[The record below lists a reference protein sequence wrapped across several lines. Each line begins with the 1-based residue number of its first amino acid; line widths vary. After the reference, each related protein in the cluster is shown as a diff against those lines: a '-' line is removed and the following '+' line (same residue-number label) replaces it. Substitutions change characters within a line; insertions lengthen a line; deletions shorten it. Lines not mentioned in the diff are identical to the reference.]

1 MDRLSTE
8 QRQQFDDV
16 GYTGGDNLLSADEVG
31 VLRDALTELE
41 SSNRQDECLDWKG
54 GHIVT
59 IHGLPLFEGALS
71 RLVQYRPVVDLIST
85 LMSRSIQLT
94 GAILL
99 DKHPEHNWDIGWHQD
114 NGIYVDHIPEGA
126 PEDIRGGIP
135 VYSTLAME
143 MAHNVSCRI
152 SLDEAG
158 LDTGGLYVLPR
169 SHLENYGGNDKI
181 KERFGA
187 DEGVLAHQAPG
198 SALCY
203 RPLLLHRAN
212 KMTASGRRRILH
224 LQYGPD
230 DLELPGTDTYP
241 WPQGRPLT
249 ALENLISE

>member
-1 MDRLSTE
+1 MERLTTQ
-8 QRQQFDDV
+8 QRQQFDDE
-16 GYTGGDNLLSADEVG
+16 GYVVVDNLLSPTEVD
-31 VLRDALTELE
+31 VLRHALAELE
-41 SSNRQDECLDWKG
+41 DSNRQDECFDWQG

-59 IHGLPLFEGALS
+59 IHGLPLLQGALS
-71 RLVQYRPVVDLIST
+71 RLAQYRPVVDLISE
-85 LMSRSIQLT
+85 LMGRSIQLT

-99 DKHPEHNWDIGWHQD
+99 DKHPQHNWDIGWHQD
-114 NGIYVDHIPEGA
+114 NGIYVDHIPDGA

-143 MAHNVSCRI
+143 MAQNVSCRI

-158 LDTGGLYVLPR
+158 FDTGGLYVLPR

-181 KERFGA
+181 EERFG
-187 DEGVLAHQAPG
+187 DHVGVLAHQEPG

-212 KMTASGRRRILH
+212 KMTATGRRRILH

-230 DLELPGTDTYP
+230 DLKLPGTDTYP

-249 ALENLISE
+249 ALESLLAE